1 MLLEC
6 SKNDFEKYM
15 DLAYELA
22 LDLSKSGYPTY
33 RDGIKTKAMFAER
46 LLKAFDRDDEQML
59 LFVHEGAVQGL
70 IHYYWIPEDHYL
82 QTNAFCIKEATEQ
95 ALSEFLSYI
104 GERFKGYDAFLGFP
118 EENQKAVEYL
128 SGRSFEC
135 IEDDF
140 NNTAYLDKCAPGPV
154 SRDIIRINKENY
166 DSFRFLHEQIEGD
179 MYWNSDR
186 IGEKL
191 DNWIIFVKE
200 TEGRPQGAVYYTD
213 ADDGWYE
220 IFGID
225 IDHDKYDPELFR
237 ELLNAAIADTRR
249 RGGRFMTFFCE
260 KEYEETALECGFVC
274 VGRYL
279 CYKVHLDT

>member
-70 IHYYWIPEDHYL
+70 LHHYWIPEDHYL

-95 ALSEFLSYI
+95 ALSEFLSYV

-118 EENQKAVEYL
+118 AENQKAVDYL
-128 SGRSFEC
+128 SGRGFEC
-135 IEDDF
+135 IEDDI
-140 NNTAYLDKCAPGPV
+140 NNTACLDRCGHMPE
-154 SRDIIRINKENY
+154 SSEIIQITRENY
-166 DSFRFLHEQIEGD
+166 DSFRVLHDQIEGD

-186 IGEKL
+186 ICEDL
-191 DNWIIFVKE
+191 DIVS
-200 TEGRPQGAVYYTD
+200 
-213 ADDGWYE
+213 DG
-220 IFGID
+220 GT
-225 IDHDKYDPELFR
+225 
-237 ELLNAAIADTRR
+237 IADNGKCSDIQIVTHRCRLGNVCFRR
-249 RGGRFMTFFCE
+249 DTLLAGLGSF
-260 KEYEETALECGFVC
+260 
-274 VGRYL
+274 
-279 CYKVHLDT
+279 VHLQQAGYALIGIGHSDKGCLHGMLQFHCLVNQYRR